1 MSDLQSQPQRDE
13 LPRERGDPHR
23 ELSRRA
29 GRASGPSV
37 RPSLRAAA
45 RKGHHR
51 GTLRIVEYQL
61 YVGRRIW
68 RSMLILGVVTPLT
81 YVLALGV
88 GLGTIVDGNGNQL
101 GVPYLVFVAPAFLT
115 AAALQIAAADA
126 SFPLM
131 AGFKWVKTFHGMVS
145 TPLTP
150 AQVCDGQLLWIGIRL
165 LINSSLY
172 LAIMA
177 CFGGTQRWWV
187 LLAIPAAT
195 LTGLAFAANVA
206 ALAAVLVNEG
216 NGFNMLFR
224 FIVTP
229 MFLFSGTFY
238 PISELPT
245 WGQWLAYVS
254 PLWHGTELARGAA
267 IGGLSAG
274 SAVGHIAYLLLWLVI
289 GVALARW
296 RFRLRLTK

>member
-1 MSDLQSQPQRDE
+1 MSAATLT
-13 LPRERGDPHR
+13 
-23 ELSRRA
+23 
-29 GRASGPSV
+29 
-37 RPSLRAAA
+37 RPVSLRSPTW
-45 RKGHHR
+45 RV
-51 GTLRIVEYQL
+51 VEYQL
-61 YVGRRIW
+61 YVGRRMW
-68 RSMLILGVVTPLT
+68 RSMLIVGLFTPLF

-88 GLGTIVDGNGNQL
+88 GLGVIVDDNGSGL

-131 AGFKWVKTFHGMVS
+131 AGFKWVKTFHGMVA

-150 AQVCDGQLLWIGIRL
+150 AQVCDGQLLWIGLRL
-165 LINSSLY
+165 LVNSSLY

-177 CFGGTQRWWV
+177 CFGGTQRWEV

-206 ALAAVLVNEG
+206 ALAAMLENEG

-224 FIVTP
+224 FVVMP

-238 PISELPT
+238 PISELPA

-254 PLWHGTELARGAA
+254 PLWHGTELARGAG
-267 IGGLSAG
+267 IGGLAASAV
-274 SAVGHIAYLLLWLVI
+274 VGHIAYLLLWLVV